1 VQSHCTRELPYSKAK
16 RQVID
21 RVRALQPVP
30 EKMRLEII
38 MVELKWKSK
47 SSMVITGLFS
57 NGSFGKRPKL

>member
-1 VQSHCTRELPYSKAK
+1 
-16 RQVID
+16 VID